1 MLKKPPVPKFSDE
14 CHTPKRSLDMI
25 EEISH
30 LIFKWNLDSEIEKKA
45 ISILNVLT
53 LPNTSFYA

>member
-1 MLKKPPVPKFSDE
+1 
-14 CHTPKRSLDMI
+14 MI

-53 LPNTSFYA
+53 LPNTTLHA